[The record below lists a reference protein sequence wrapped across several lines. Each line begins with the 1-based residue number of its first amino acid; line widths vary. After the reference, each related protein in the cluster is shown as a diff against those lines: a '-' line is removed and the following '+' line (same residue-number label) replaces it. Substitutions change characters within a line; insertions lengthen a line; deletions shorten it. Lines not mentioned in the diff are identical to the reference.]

1 MRILPFGL
9 AFSRMDIQPMD
20 CNFLGLL
27 VKGGAFVLALVVFEL
42 LFGVSSDEKQEL
54 KRILMRAKGKK

>member
-1 MRILPFGL
+1 
-9 AFSRMDIQPMD
+9 MD